1 MATIAIRDLNPT
13 GYSLF
18 DGSESYLAEL
28 SSDDELDIYGG
39 KLSSALGFS
48 VGTVI
53 GVTIV
58 ASLVYLLS

>member
-18 DGSESYLAEL
+18 ADGESYLSEL
-28 SSDDELDIYGG
+28 SSDDLLDISGG

-53 GVTIV
+53 GIVIVATIV
-58 ASLVYLLS
+58 YALS